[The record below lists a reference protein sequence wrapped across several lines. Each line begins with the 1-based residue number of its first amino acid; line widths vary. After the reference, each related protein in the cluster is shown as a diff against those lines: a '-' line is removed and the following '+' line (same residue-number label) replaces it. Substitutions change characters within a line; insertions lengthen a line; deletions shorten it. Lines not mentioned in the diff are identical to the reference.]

1 MGVAAHQ
8 LGVDLPVRFTA
19 TQPLDFRGMPEI
31 RPPEHFAQQ
40 EGERVGR
47 GRLRGLRGLRAGG
60 RPRAQPAVQA
70 AGQQEARGARTAA
83 GLHGL
88 EQQLQLPLLEFLEHR
103 VRERLQIRL
112 GAPGRPCTRRWGMGM
127 VVTFGTSDRLAQTAA
142 SPARAAA
149 TSPISPAVRRPFS
162 PQLASSA
169 ATPHALL
176 LVLAAGRT
184 APPETPDERRS
195 FGPEH
200 AGRGGKEKSRLP
212 AKERT

>member
-1 MGVAAHQ
+1 
-8 LGVDLPVRFTA
+8 
-19 TQPLDFRGMPEI
+19 MPEI

-47 GRLRGLRGLRAGG
+47 GRLRGLRAGG

-88 EQQLQLPLLEFLEHR
+88 KQQLQLPLLEFLEHR

-112 GAPGRPCTRRWGMGM
+112 GAPGRPGTRGWGMGM
-127 VVTFGTSDRLAQTAA
+127 VVTFGTSDCLTQAAA
-142 SPARAAA
+142 SSARTAA

-162 PQLASSA
+162 PQVASAA

-200 AGRGGKEKSRLP
+200 AGRGGEEKSRLP

>member
-40 EGERVGR
+40 EGERIGR
-47 GRLRGLRGLRAGG
+47 GRLGGLRAGG
-60 RPRAQPAVQA
+60 RPQAQPAVQA

-88 EQQLQLPLLEFLEHR
+88 EQQLQLPFLQFLEHR
-103 VRERLQIRL
+103 VGECLQIRL
-112 GAPGRPCTRRWGMGM
+112 GAPGRTGARGWGVGM
-127 VVTFGTSDRLAQTAA
+127 VTFGTSDRLAQAAA
-142 SPARAAA
+142 SPACAAA
-149 TSPISPAVRRPFS
+149 TGPMCPSVRRPFS
-162 PQLASSA
+162 PQLASSS
-169 ATPHALL
+169 TCPRALL

>member
-8 LGVDLPVRFTA
+8 FGVDLPVRFTA

-40 EGERVGR
+40 KGQRVGR
-47 GRLRGLRGLRAGG
+47 GRLRGLRAGG
-60 RPRAQPAVQA
+60 RPRARPAVQA
-70 AGQQEARGARTAA
+70 AGQQEARGARPAP

-88 EQQLQLPLLEFLEHR
+88 EQQLQLPLLQFLEHR

-112 GAPGRPCTRRWGMGM
+112 GAPGRADARGRRVGV
-127 VVTFGTSDRLAQTAA
+127 VVTFGTSDRLAQAAA

-149 TSPISPAVRRPFS
+149 TGPMRPAVRRPFS
-162 PQLASSA
+162 PQLASA
-169 ATPHALL
+169 RTLL
-176 LVLAAGRT
+176 PVLAAGRT

-200 AGRGGKEKSRLP
+200 AGRGGEEKSRLP

>member
-1 MGVAAHQ
+1 
-8 LGVDLPVRFTA
+8 
-19 TQPLDFRGMPEI
+19 MPEI

-47 GRLRGLRGLRAGG
+47 GRLRGLRAGG

-112 GAPGRPCTRRWGMGM
+112 GAPGRPGTRGWGMGM
-127 VVTFGTSDRLAQTAA
+127 MVTFGTSDRLAQAAA

-169 ATPHALL
+169 ANPHALL

-200 AGRGGKEKSRLP
+200 AGRGGEEKSRLP

>member
-47 GRLRGLRGLRAGG
+47 GRLGWLRAGG
-60 RPRAQPAVQA
+60 RPQAQSAVQA

-88 EQQLQLPLLEFLEHR
+88 EQQLQLPFLQFLEHR
-103 VRERLQIRL
+103 MRERLQICL
-112 GAPGRPCTRRWGMGM
+112 GAPGRAGARGWGMGM
-127 VVTFGTSDRLAQTAA
+127 VVTFGTSDRFAQAAA
-142 SPARAAA
+142 SPACAAA
-149 TSPISPAVRRPFS
+149 TDPMRPAVCRPFS
-162 PQLASSA
+162 PQLAASSSA
-169 ATPHALL
+169 SPRALL

-200 AGRGGKEKSRLP
+200 AGRGGEEKSRLP

>member
-47 GRLRGLRGLRAGG
+47 GRLRGLRTAGCS
-60 RPRAQPAVQA
+60 RAQPAVQA
-70 AGQQEARGARTAA
+70 AGQQEARGPRTAP

-88 EQQLQLPLLEFLEHR
+88 EQQLQLPLLQFLEHR
-103 VRERLQIRL
+103 VRERFQIRL
-112 GAPGRPCTRRWGMGM
+112 GAPGRPGARGWGVRMM
-127 VVTFGTSDRLAQTAA
+127 VTFGTSNCLTQAA
-142 SPARAAA
+142 TSPARAAA
-149 TSPISPAVRRPFS
+149 ATGSMRPSVRRPFS
-162 PQLASSA
+162 PQLAASPC
-169 ATPHALL
+169 TLL
-176 LVLAAGRT
+176 LVLSAGRT

-200 AGRGGKEKSRLP
+200 AGRGGEEKSRLP

>member
-1 MGVAAHQ
+1 
-8 LGVDLPVRFTA
+8 
-19 TQPLDFRGMPEI
+19 MPEI

-47 GRLRGLRGLRAGG
+47 GRLRGLRAGG
-60 RPRAQPAVQA
+60 RPQAQPAVQA
-70 AGQQEARGARTAA
+70 TGQQEARGARTAA

-88 EQQLQLPLLEFLEHR
+88 EQQLQLPFLQFLEHR

-112 GAPGRPCTRRWGMGM
+112 GAPGRAGARGWGVGM
-127 VVTFGTSDRLAQTAA
+127 VVTFGTSDRLAQAAA

-149 TSPISPAVRRPFS
+149 TGPMRPAVRRPFS
-162 PQLASSA
+162 PQLASSSA
-169 ATPHALL
+169 SPRALL

-200 AGRGGKEKSRLP
+200 AGRGGEEKSRLP

>member
-19 TQPLDFRGMPEI
+19 TQPLDFGGMPEI

-47 GRLRGLRGLRAGG
+47 GRLRGLRAGG

-70 AGQQEARGARTAA
+70 AGQQEARGARSAA

-88 EQQLQLPLLEFLEHR
+88 KQQLQLPLLEFLKHR

-112 GAPGRPCTRRWGMGM
+112 GAPGRPGRRGWGMGV
-127 VVTFGTSDRLAQTAA
+127 VVTFGTSDCLAQAAA
-142 SPARAAA
+142 SPARTAAS
-149 TSPISPAVRRPFS
+149 SPISPAVRRPFS

-200 AGRGGKEKSRLP
+200 AGRGGEEKSRLP

>member
-47 GRLRGLRGLRAGG
+47 GRLRGLRAGG

-70 AGQQEARGARTAA
+70 AGQQEARGARSAA

-88 EQQLQLPLLEFLEHR
+88 KQQLQLPLLEFLEHR

-112 GAPGRPCTRRWGMGM
+112 GTPGRPGTRGWGMGM
-127 VVTFGTSDRLAQTAA
+127 VVTFGTSDCLAQAAA
-142 SPARAAA
+142 SPARTAA

-162 PQLASSA
+162 PELASSA

-200 AGRGGKEKSRLP
+200 AGRGGEEKSRLP

>member
-1 MGVAAHQ
+1 
-8 LGVDLPVRFTA
+8 
-19 TQPLDFRGMPEI
+19 MPEI

-47 GRLRGLRGLRAGG
+47 GRLGGLRAGG
-60 RPRAQPAVQA
+60 RPQAQSAVQA

-88 EQQLQLPLLEFLEHR
+88 EQQLQLPFLQFFEHR
-103 VRERLQIRL
+103 VRERLQICL
-112 GAPGRPCTRRWGMGM
+112 GAPGRAGTRGWGMGM
-127 VVTFGTSDRLAQTAA
+127 VVTFGTSDRLAQAAA
-142 SPARAAA
+142 SPACAAA
-149 TSPISPAVRRPFS
+149 TDPMRPAVRRPFS
-162 PQLASSA
+162 PQLAASTT
-169 ATPHALL
+169 TPRALL

-200 AGRGGKEKSRLP
+200 AGRGGEEKSRLP

>member
-1 MGVAAHQ
+1 
-8 LGVDLPVRFTA
+8 
-19 TQPLDFRGMPEI
+19 MPEI

-47 GRLRGLRGLRAGG
+47 GRLRGLRAGG
-60 RPRAQPAVQA
+60 RPQAQPAVQA
-70 AGQQEARGARTAA
+70 AGQQETRGASTAA

-112 GAPGRPCTRRWGMGM
+112 GAPGRAGARGWGVGM
-127 VVTFGTSDRLAQTAA
+127 VVTFGTSDRLTQAAA
-142 SPARAAA
+142 SPACAA
-149 TSPISPAVRRPFS
+149 TTRPMRPAVRGPFS
-162 PQLASSA
+162 PQLAAAAASSSA
-169 ATPHALL
+169 SPRALL

-184 APPETPDERRS
+184 ASPETPDERRS

-200 AGRGGKEKSRLP
+200 AGRGGEEKSRLP

>member
-1 MGVAAHQ
+1 MMGVAAHQ

-40 EGERVGR
+40 EGERVRR
-47 GRLRGLRGLRAGG
+47 GRLRGLRAGG
-60 RPRAQPAVQA
+60 RPGAQPAVQA
-70 AGQQEARGARTAA
+70 TRQQEARGTRTAA

-88 EQQLQLPLLEFLEHR
+88 EQQLQLPLLQFLEHR
-103 VRERLQIRL
+103 VRECLQICL
-112 GAPGRPCTRRWGMGM
+112 SAPGRAGAGSLGVGM
-127 VVTFGTSDRLAQTAA
+127 VVTFGTADRLAQAAA
-142 SPARAAA
+142 SPTGTANGPM
-149 TSPISPAVRRPFS
+149 SPSVRRPFS
-162 PQLASSA
+162 PQFASSSA
-169 ATPHALL
+169 SSRALL

-200 AGRGGKEKSRLP
+200 AGRGGEEKSRLP

>member
-47 GRLRGLRGLRAGG
+47 GRLRGLRAGG

-112 GAPGRPCTRRWGMGM
+112 GAPGRPGTRGWGMGM
-127 VVTFGTSDRLAQTAA
+127 VVTFGTSDRLAQAAA

-149 TSPISPAVRRPFS
+149 TSPICPAVRRPFG

-200 AGRGGKEKSRLP
+200 TGRGGEEKSRLP

>member
-1 MGVAAHQ
+1 
-8 LGVDLPVRFTA
+8 
-19 TQPLDFRGMPEI
+19 MPEI
-31 RPPEHFAQQ
+31 RPPEHFAKQ

-47 GRLRGLRGLRAGG
+47 GRGRLRAGW
-60 RPRAQPAVQA
+60 RPQAQPAVQA
-70 AGQQEARGARTAA
+70 AGQQEAGGARPAA

-112 GAPGRPCTRRWGMGM
+112 GDPGRDGARGWGVGM
-127 VVTFGTSDRLAQTAA
+127 LLVTFGTSARLAQAAA

-149 TSPISPAVRRPFS
+149 SGPMRPAVRRPVS
-162 PQLASSA
+162 PQLAA
-169 ATPHALL
+169 ASPRALL

-200 AGRGGKEKSRLP
+200 AGRGGEEESRLA

>member
-40 EGERVGR
+40 EGERVGH
-47 GRLRGLRGLRAGG
+47 GWLGGLRAGG
-60 RPRAQPAVQA
+60 RPQAQSTVQS
-70 AGQQEARGARTAA
+70 AGQQEARGARTTA

-88 EQQLQLPLLEFLEHR
+88 EQQLQLPFLQFLEHR
-103 VRERLQIRL
+103 VRERLQICL
-112 GAPGRPCTRRWGMGM
+112 SAPSHAGARGWGMGM
-127 VVTFGTSDRLAQTAA
+127 VVTFGTSDRLAQAAA
-142 SPARAAA
+142 SPACAAA
-149 TSPISPAVRRPFS
+149 TDPMHPAVRRPFS
-162 PQLASSA
+162 PQLTAASS
-169 ATPHALL
+169 TSPRALL

-184 APPETPDERRS
+184 APPETPDKRRS

-200 AGRGGKEKSRLP
+200 AGRGGEEKSRLP

>member
-1 MGVAAHQ
+1 
-8 LGVDLPVRFTA
+8 
-19 TQPLDFRGMPEI
+19 MPEI

-40 EGERVGR
+40 EGERVGG
-47 GRLRGLRGLRAGG
+47 GRLRRLRAGR
-60 RPRAQPAVQA
+60 RPQAQPAVQA

-88 EQQLQLPLLEFLEHR
+88 EQQLQLPFLQFLEHR
-103 VRERLQIRL
+103 VRERFQIRL
-112 GAPGRPCTRRWGMGM
+112 ATPGRAGARGWGVGM
-127 VVTFGTSDRLAQTAA
+127 VVTFGTSHRLAQAA
-142 SPARAAA
+142 DSPACAAA
-149 TSPISPAVRRPFS
+149 AGPMRPAVRRPFS
-162 PQLASSA
+162 PQLASSSA
-169 ATPHALL
+169 SPRALL

-200 AGRGGKEKSRLP
+200 AGRGGEEKSRWP

>member
-1 MGVAAHQ
+1 MMGVAAHQ

-40 EGERVGR
+40 EGERIRR
-47 GRLRGLRGLRAGG
+47 GRLRGLRTGG
-60 RPRAQPAVQA
+60 RPGAQPAVQA
-70 AGQQEARGARTAA
+70 ARQQEARGARTAA

-88 EQQLQLPLLEFLEHR
+88 EQQLQLPLLQFLEHR
-103 VRERLQIRL
+103 VRECLQIRL
-112 GAPGRPCTRRWGMGM
+112 SAPGRAGARGLGVGM
-127 VVTFGTSDRLAQTAA
+127 VTFGTADRLAQAAA
-142 SPARAAA
+142 SPAGTAA
-149 TSPISPAVRRPFS
+149 TGPMRPAVRRPFS
-162 PQLASSA
+162 PQLASSSA
-169 ATPHALL
+169 SSRALL

>member
-1 MGVAAHQ
+1 MGIAAHQ

-31 RPPEHFAQQ
+31 RPPEHFAEQ
-40 EGERVGR
+40 EREREGR
-47 GRLRGLRGLRAGG
+47 GRRRRGRGLRAGG
-60 RPRAQPAVQA
+60 RPQAQPAVQA
-70 AGQQEARGARTAA
+70 AGQQEARGARPAA

-112 GAPGRPCTRRWGMGM
+112 GAPGRAGARGWGVGM
-127 VVTFGTSDRLAQTAA
+127 LVTFGAPARLPQAA
-142 SPARAAA
+142 AGSARAAA
-149 TSPISPAVRRPFS
+149 GPMRPAVRRRAFS
-162 PQLASSA
+162 PQLAA
-169 ATPHALL
+169 PRALL

-200 AGRGGKEKSRLP
+200 AGRGGEEESRGP

>member
-47 GRLRGLRGLRAGG
+47 GRLRGLRAGG

-70 AGQQEARGARTAA
+70 AGQQEARGARSAA

-88 EQQLQLPLLEFLEHR
+88 KQQLQLPLLEFLEHR

-112 GAPGRPCTRRWGMGM
+112 GAPDRPGTRGWGMGM
-127 VVTFGTSDRLAQTAA
+127 VVTFGTSDCLAQAAA
-142 SPARAAA
+142 SPARTAA

-162 PQLASSA
+162 PELASSA

-200 AGRGGKEKSRLP
+200 AGRGGEEKSRLP